1 MGMERNTAH
10 QYISQRGKN
19 PFEKNL
25 KKPLHSTW
33 AFLLKSL
40 DIFSLKKLGPEKL
53 ITSYL
58 ILQFSLLQS
67 KVMQIRIFIT
77 IVRSEISPKNF

>member
-1 MGMERNTAH
+1 MERNTAH
-10 QYISQRGKN
+10 QYTSHRGKN
-19 PFEKNL
+19 PFEKNS

-40 DIFSLKKLGPEKL
+40 DIFSFKKLGPEKL

-58 ILQFSLLQS
+58 AVLFAS
-67 KVMQIRIFIT
+67 VEGNANPYFH
-77 IVRSEISPKNF
+77 NNC